1 MRTIPFADPGT
12 PDTRGPLW
20 FLLWVGR
27 QQWRTQVAVLV
38 MGVAWMVT
46 IALVPAAVGRGIDEG
61 IVAGDTGGLVRW
73 SLVLLGLGTVA
84 AAAGAA
90 RHYFAVYYWL
100 YASYRSAQLTAGGIE
115 RAGPALT
122 RTMPSGE
129 VVAVFANDV
138 MRIGGLFDVAGR
150 FAGSAGQLRRGR
162 RDPARRVA
170 AAGLDGAARRT
181 GAAGPADLHRPS
193 AAAPS
198 GRAA

>member
-12 PDTRGPLW
+12 PDTRGPQW

-90 RHYFAVYYWL
+90 R
-100 YASYRSAQLTAGGIE
+100 
-115 RAGPALT
+115 P
-122 RTMPSGE
+122 
-129 VVAVFANDV
+129 
-138 MRIGGLFDVAGR
+138 GR
-150 FAGSAGQLRRGR
+150 
-162 RDPARRVA
+162 
-170 AAGLDGAARRT
+170 
-181 GAAGPADLHRPS
+181 
-193 AAAPS
+193 
-198 GRAA
+198 